1 MPSKTAF
8 GAPRDTRFAD
18 QVTDLQQAFVLGA
31 LFFAASVLYS
41 SVGHGGASGYL
52 AAMGLFGIAP
62 AVMRPTALV
71 MNIAVASISL
81 YKFSRSSG
89 FDWRLFWPFAITAVP
104 MAFVG
109 GRIQL
114 PVLWFGVLVGCVLL
128 FSAIRLF
135 IETIVSKQRV
145 RTIVGPPPVALALV
159 LGAAIGLL
167 SGLTGVGGGIF
178 LSPLLVLTG
187 WATVRQ
193 SAAPTAAFVLINS
206 ISGLLGLLSRQPT
219 LPDALPYWVAAVIV
233 GGLIGATYGSRR
245 LGNNAMRQA
254 LAVVLVI
261 AGAKMIL

>member
-1 MPSKTAF
+1 VIDS
-8 GAPRDTRFAD
+8 
-18 QVTDLQQAFVLGA
+18 QQAFLLGA
-31 LFFAASVLYS
+31 LFFAASILYS

-89 FDWRLFWPFAITAVP
+89 FDWRLFWPFALTAVP

-128 FSAIRLF
+128 FSAIRLL

-145 RTIVGPPPVALALV
+145 RAIIGPPPIAFALV

>member
-1 MPSKTAF
+1 MTGSGGRPGTS
-8 GAPRDTRFAD
+8 FAEID
-18 QVTDLQQAFVLGA
+18 VIGQQEAVLLGV
-31 LFFAASVLYS
+31 LFFAAAILYS

-52 AAMGLFGIAP
+52 AAMGLLGVAP

-71 MNIAVASISL
+71 MNIAVSSISL
-81 YKFSRSSG
+81 YKFSRANG
-89 FDWRLFWPFAITAVP
+89 FHWRLFWPFAITAVP

-114 PVLWFGVLVGCVLL
+114 PVSWFGVLVGCVLV

-135 IETIVSKQRV
+135 IETLTGDKQTRA
-145 RTIVGPPPVALALV
+145 IKGLPPVVLALV

-187 WATVRQ
+187 WASVRD
-193 SAAPTAAFVLINS
+193 SAAPTAAFILVNS

-219 LPDALPYWVAAVIV
+219 LPEALPFWVAAVIA

-254 LAVVLVI
+254 LAAVLVI

>member
-1 MPSKTAF
+1 MI
-8 GAPRDTRFAD
+8 
-18 QVTDLQQAFVLGA
+18 DLQEALLLGA
-31 LFFAASVLYS
+31 LFFAASILYS

-52 AAMGLFGIAP
+52 ASMGLFGVAP

-81 YKFSRSSG
+81 YKFSRASG
-89 FDWRLFWPFAITAVP
+89 FRWRLFWPFAVTAVP

-114 PVLWFGVLVGCVLL
+114 PILWFGILVGCVLL
-128 FSAIRLF
+128 FSAVRLF
-135 IETIVSKQRV
+135 IETLTADKKARV
-145 RTIVGPPPVALALV
+145 TKGPPPIALALV
-159 LGAAIGLL
+159 LGAAIGIL

-178 LSPLLVLTG
+178 LSPLLVLAG
-187 WATVRQ
+187 WATVRD
-193 SAAPTAAFVLINS
+193 SAAPTAAFVLVNS

-219 LPDALPYWVAAVIV
+219 LPEALPYWIAAVIV

-254 LAVVLVI
+254 LAAVLVI
-261 AGAKMIL
+261 AGAKMIF

>member
-1 MPSKTAF
+1 MTGDCSGPSPLLLFQWHSSAAGFNFPFSGSAF
-8 GAPRDTRFAD
+8 WSD
-18 QVTDLQQAFVLGA
+18 AFYCSLRSG
-31 LFFAASVLYS
+31 FSSRQS
-41 SVGHGGASGYL
+41 SV
-52 AAMGLFGIAP
+52 
-62 AVMRPTALV
+62 TT
-71 MNIAVASISL
+71 
-81 YKFSRSSG
+81 SS
-89 FDWRLFWPFAITAVP
+89 
-104 MAFVG
+104 
-109 GRIQL
+109 
-114 PVLWFGVLVGCVLL
+114 
-128 FSAIRLF
+128 
-135 IETIVSKQRV
+135 
-145 RTIVGPPPVALALV
+145 TIVGPPPIAFALM